1 MKQALVALCTY
12 CNEWRLKLNCNKT
25 KIIVFSRGMTN
36 LGKYKF
42 EFGCEQIEVAED
54 YKYSGVLFNYNG
66 RFRKGEMESK
76 EQATKA
82 MYSVIGKARKLDLP
96 VDIQME
102 LFSAMVLPV
111 LTCGSDVWG
120 HYIIRELELLHLK
133 LLKHLLFVHKNTSSD
148 MVYGELGAYPL
159 SIHKKCKMLCY
170 WSRMISGKQ
179 SKLCYVM
186 YQCLLYLDR
195 IGLYTSP
202 WVAYV
207 KKLLN
212 DNGMSGIW
220 LS

>member
-1 MKQALVALCTY
+1 MVGSVELEL
-12 CNEWRLKLNCNKT
+12 
-25 KIIVFSRGMTN
+25 
-36 LGKYKF
+36 
-42 EFGCEQIEVAED
+42 
-54 YKYSGVLFNYNG
+54 
-66 RFRKGEMESK
+66 K
-76 EQATKA
+76 EQATRA
-82 MYSVIGKARKLDLP
+82 MYSVIGKARKFDLP

-102 LFSAMVLPV
+102 LFNAMVLPV
-111 LTCGSDVWG
+111 LTYGSEVWG

-133 LLKHLLFVHKNTSSD
+133 FLKHLLFVHKNTSND

-159 SIHKKCKMLCY
+159 SIHIKCRMLCY